1 MMTRVSHESTHAI
14 TAVSGYLT
22 IHLFSKMIEKGLL
35 SVEDGKTILK
45 QAHSDVAG
53 VLRDCKLDL
62 TLMEAD
68 EIIADL
74 YAKLGNG
81 A

>member
-1 MMTRVSHESTHAI
+1 MPKGSHESTEAM
-14 TAVSGYLT
+14 TTVSGYLT
-22 IHLFSKMIEKGLL
+22 IHLFSKLIERGLL
-35 SVEDGKTILK
+35 SVEDGKTIHK
-45 QAHSDVAG
+45 QAHSDMAE
-53 VLRDCKLDL
+53 VLRDRKLDL
-62 TLMEAD
+62 ALMEAD

>member
-1 MMTRVSHESTHAI
+1 MPKGAHESTEAM

-22 IHLFSKMIEKGLL
+22 IHLFSKLIEKGLL
-35 SVEDGKTILK
+35 SVEDGKTIIK
-45 QAHSDVAG
+45 QTHSDMAG
-53 VLRDCKLDL
+53 VLRDRKLDL